1 LLVIYLLHL
10 NTIGSK
16 APLPQAVL
24 LDETANRSQKWSTL
38 QICIVVTVVSVT
50 IHLAIPH
57 IPLLVKPLSAWLFQR
72 LLAWGGA
79 DGVSFDAIRL
89 ARSSAANITDS
100 G

>member
-24 LDETANRSQKWSTL
+24 LDATANRSQKWSTL
-38 QICIVVTVVSVT
+38 QICIFITVVSVT
-50 IHLAIPH
+50 VHLAIPR
-57 IPLLVKPLSAWLFQR
+57 IPLLVKPLAAWLFQR
-72 LLAWGGA
+72 LLAWGA
-79 DGVSFDAIRL
+79 VDGVSFDTIRL
-89 ARSSAANITDS
+89 ARSPAVNVTDS